1 MKKSILAMAA
11 IAFVA
16 LTASSSYAQNVDK
29 KSEKARENILEG
41 KKDVIDA
48 KKDLKAA
55 QKDSVADYQ
64 QFKKESETKIKA
76 NEKSIA
82 ALKVKVSKANSKEK
96 AAFEKKLGVLEQKN
110 ANLKKR
116 LEDYNVKGH
125 TKWATFKLKFDSD
138 MDELGKEMKNFF
150 ISKK

>member
-1 MKKSILAMAA
+1 MKKLISPMVA

-16 LTASSSYAQNVDK
+16 ITAAASYAQNVDK

-48 KKDLKAA
+48 KLDLKAA

-64 QFKKESETKIKA
+64 KFKKESEKKIQN

-82 ALKVKVSKANSKEK
+82 ALKAKVSKTNSKEK
-96 AAFEKKLGVLEQKN
+96 AGYEKKLGVLEQKN
-110 ANLKKR
+110 ATLKKR
-116 LEDYNVKGH
+116 LEDYNTKGQ
-125 TKWATFKLKFDSD
+125 TKWTTFKLKFDSD
-138 MDELGKEMKNFF
+138 IEELGKELKNFF
-150 ISKK
+150 VSKK